1 MTRILPV
8 LAALLLAACGSN
20 VPPPQAEDG
29 ASAPHSGGMTMP
41 APTGNQ
47 DRDFARA
54 MIVHH
59 QGAMDMSRQQLARG
73 SDPELRRMAS
83 EIIAAQ
89 QREIEQLN
97 SFLERS
103 GGR

>member
-1 MTRILPV
+1 MRM
-8 LAALLLAACGSN
+8 LALLAPALLLAACGSN
-20 VPPPQAEDG
+20 VPPPDNGSQSHG
-29 ASAPHSGGMTMP
+29 MGGMAMP

-59 QGAMDMSRQQLARG
+59 QGAIDMARVQQARG
-73 SDPELRRMAS
+73 SDPGLRRMAA

-89 QREIEQLN
+89 EREIAVLN
-97 SFLERS
+97 AYLDRT